1 MDEKLAAA
9 LRALESELNK
19 TESPD
24 HKDEWE
30 RGHDAGTLAA
40 GRRLTALL
48 DAAGVKK

>member
-1 MDEKLAAA
+1 MDEKMAAA

-19 TESPD
+19 AEDPD
-24 HKDEWE
+24 YKDDWE

-40 GRRLTALL
+40 GRRLTDLL